1 MGEKV
6 WDVIV
11 VGAGNAASCAA
22 LSAAEQGARV
32 IMLERSPEDE
42 AGGNSRFTA
51 GSMRVVYDGVEDIK
65 KFVPDLSETEIETTD
80 FGAYTADQFF
90 DEEQFEAYRELGYE
104 ITKQLALDTAAGLG
118 ALLESR
124 ARGGGNSTA
133 APA

>member
-1 MGEKV
+1 MIKQIGLKLKGYKGQHP
-6 WDVIV
+6 DF
-11 VGAGNAASCAA
+11 
-22 LSAAEQGARV
+22 
-32 IMLERSPEDE
+32 PDE
-42 AGGNSRFTA
+42 S
-51 GSMRVVYDGVEDIK
+51 
-65 KFVPDLSETEIETTD
+65 
-80 FGAYTADQFF
+80 TADQFF